1 MSIIEYVKYSEDQ
14 LVNWTKPA
22 SDTEE
27 QKANNAISMVAE
39 AVGDYDWSRYSLVK
53 PKLLLKGSY
62 KSNTNVRLDS
72 DVDLYVLFES
82 QRYTITSDQDI
93 SSNHVGNSG
102 ITCDDLRNHVWLAL
116 KTRFG
121 DYVAPGNRAFK
132 IHSSTYR
139 VDADVSTFVEAY
151 HEDSPD
157 EGICFKSANDKSF
170 FVNYPNQNHDNGVNK
185 NNATSR
191 NYKKIVRILKN
202 IRNDM
207 QLDTPSFML
216 ESLVYNTPDYFF
228 VDKTILG
235 ATTYAQ
241 KVCSIMEYL
250 YPLVKDQSGLFF
262 EVNGL
267 KRLFSN
273 KQKWNVSE
281 ALNFMT
287 KVYERIDK

>member
-1 MSIIEYVKYSEDQ
+1 MFIKESIKYSEDQ
-14 LVNWTKPA
+14 LINWTKPA

-39 AVGDYDWSRYSLVK
+39 AIDDYNWGHYSLAK
-53 PKLLLKGSY
+53 PKVLLKGSY

-82 QRYTITSDQDI
+82 HCYTITSDQDI
-93 SSNHVGNSG
+93 SRSHIGGSG
-102 ITCDDLRNHVWLAL
+102 ITCDDLRNHVWPAL
-116 KTRFG
+116 KAKFG
-121 DYVAPGNRAFK
+121 DYVAPGNKAFK

-139 VDADVSTFVEAY
+139 VDADVSTFVKAY
-151 HEDSPD
+151 HEDSSNV
-157 EGICFKSANDKSF
+157 GICFKSANDKSF
-170 FVNYPNQNHDNGVNK
+170 FVNYPDQDYNNGVNK
-185 NNATSR
+185 NNTTGK

-207 QLDTPSFML
+207 QLGTPSFML
-216 ESLVYNTPDYFF
+216 ESFVYNAPDYFF

-241 KVCSIMEYL
+241 KIRGIMEHL
-250 YPLVKDQSGLFF
+250 YPLVKDQSAIFF

-273 KQKWNVSE
+273 KQKWDVST

-287 KVYERIDK
+287 KVYERLDK